1 MNEEKKNDIVEETTT
16 PTESPTSNENAEST
30 TRRHPKWLVPAI
42 AAGAA
47 VVLVGAGFGGWH
59 AYTTHELNAAKT
71 ACAQA
76 GENVR
81 EAANAY
87 SLVVNGGASDASGI
101 KADQV
106 KDTKTLD
113 ALSKALK
120 ETAPE
125 YEGCVADGKD
135 GLDAATLKLNSQAK
149 WYESHEK
156 SLTEAVKAVNASK
169 AAKTLEIAKN
179 ALSKR
184 LDEAAKL
191 LKDSDGKVQD
201 NATREALA
209 KAIDAGNKLK
219 GGKEPSKLD
228 EARKTLE
235 SAAKGV
241 NDSIAAKTKADE
253 EAAAT
258 AAQAAAAAQAQAPT
272 RTRSNSYSNT
282 NYRYRGNG
290 NGGQSAVGN
299 GGNSARNPST
309 SSSPTPT
316 PQPPTSSNDGFDAC
330 FVYPTDGSPSFEV
343 PCN

>member
-47 VVLVGAGFGGWH
+47 VVLVGAGFVGWH

-87 SLVVNGGASDASGI
+87 SLVVNGDASDASGV

-106 KDTKTLD
+106 KDTKTVD

-201 NATREALA
+201 NATREALT

-258 AAQAAAAAQAQAPT
+258 AAQAAAAAQT

-290 NGGQSAVGN
+290 NGG
-299 GGNSARNPST
+299 NSARNPST

-316 PQPPTSSNDGFDAC
+316 PQPSTSSNDGFDTC
-330 FVYPTDGSPSFEV
+330 FVTPTDGSPAIEV

>member
-1 MNEEKKNDIVEETTT
+1 MDEDKK
-16 PTESPTSNENAEST
+16 TESVSETAQQPETVADASKVIESG
-30 TRRHPKWLVPAI
+30 RPKWLVPAI

-87 SLVVNGGASDASGI
+87 NLAVNGDAADASVI
-101 KADQV
+101 KVDQV
-106 KDTKTLD
+106 KDAKTVD
-113 ALSKALK
+113 ALAKALK

-135 GLDAATLKLNSQAK
+135 GLDAATVKLNSQAK

-156 SLTEAVKAVNASK
+156 SLTEAVKAVTESK
-169 AAKTLEIAKN
+169 AAKILETAKN
-179 ALSKR
+179 TLSKK

-201 NATREALA
+201 NATRETLA
-209 KAIDAGNKLK
+209 KAIDSGNKLK

-235 SAAKGV
+235 SAIKGV

-253 EAAAT
+253 EAAA
-258 AAQAAAAAQAQAPT
+258 AAAAAQAQAAAAAQA
-272 RTRSNSYSNT
+272 NSYSNT
-282 NYRYRGNG
+282 TYRR
-290 NGGQSAVGN
+290 
-299 GGNSARNPST
+299 ST
-309 SSSPTPT
+309 SSGGGSYQRTGTGRGNAVSAPRTTAPAPAPTPSGDEYEQMCSVT
-316 PQPPTSSNDGFDAC
+316 DTSGK
-330 FVYPTDGSPSFEV
+330 PGTWV
-343 PCN
+343 PCSSVGF

>member
-1 MNEEKKNDIVEETTT
+1 MNEDKKNDIVEETTP
-16 PTESPTSNENAEST
+16 PTESPASDKNTEPT
-30 TRRHPKWLVPAI
+30 TRRRPKWLVPAI
-42 AAGAA
+42 AAGAV
-47 VVLVGAGFGGWH
+47 VVLIGAGLGGWH
-59 AYTTHELNAAKT
+59 AYTTHELNVAKS

-76 GENVR
+76 SDTLRG
-81 EAANAY
+81 AANEY
-87 SLVVNGGASDASGI
+87 NSLVNGAAADASAI

-106 KDTKTLD
+106 KDSKTVD
-113 ALSKALK
+113 ALAKALK
-120 ETAPE
+120 ETAPG

-135 GLDAATLKLNSQAK
+135 GLDEATVKLNSQAK

-156 SLTEAVKAVNASK
+156 SLSEAVKAVTASK
-169 AAKTLEIAKN
+169 AAKTLETAKN
-179 ALSKR
+179 ALSKKI
-184 LDEAAKL
+184 DEASKL

-201 NATREALA
+201 NATREALT

-219 GGKEPSKLD
+219 DGKEPSKLD

-235 SAAKGV
+235 SAIKGV

-253 EAAAT
+253 EAAA
-258 AAQAAAAAQAQAPT
+258 AQP
-272 RTRSNSYSNT
+272 NSYSNT

-316 PQPPTSSNDGFDAC
+316 PQPSTSSNDGFDTC
-330 FVYPTDGSPSFEV
+330 FVTPTDGSPAIEV
-343 PCN
+343 PCK